1 MAIDLAARGIVAVAF
16 SPGFVATDM
25 SGPDA
30 DLQPSESI
38 GAMRDQI
45 ASLTPADSGTF
56 RRYNGATIPW

>member
-1 MAIDLAARGIVAVAF
+1 MAF

-30 DLQPSESI
+30 DLQPAESI
-38 GAMRDQI
+38 GAMREVI
-45 ASLTPADSGTF
+45 AGLTSADSGTF